1 MSKNHNYVLV
11 DLATIDN
18 WPILAAHVHYRANL
32 LARLFKVTPRRLQRE
47 FRRQLHT
54 TPQKVLE
61 FERAKAIK
69 ELARKH
75 VRTKDIRVLVEYKH
89 DSQVC
94 RQFHAVFGTSLK
106 EFRDKGL

>member
-1 MSKNHNYVLV
+1 MSKNHGYVLV

-18 WPILAAHVHYRANL
+18 WAILAADVHYRASL
-32 LARLFKVTPRRLQRE
+32 LARLFRVTPRRLQRE
-47 FRRQLHT
+47 FRRQMNT
-54 TPQKVLE
+54 SPQRVLDM
-61 FERAKAIK
+61 ERAKAIK

-75 VRTKDIRVLVEYKH
+75 VRTKDIRLLVDFKH

-106 EFRDKGL
+106 EFREKTS